1 MSVTVR
7 GLTKRYGATLA
18 LDDVTLEIPGGR
30 IHALLGHNGA
40 GKSTL
45 IACLGGGVAP
55 SAGTI
60 EIDGTAHDALT
71 PRTSIAAGVAV
82 IYQHL
87 SLLENM
93 TVAENLFIGQEL
105 TSGGLI
111 RRGEQRRLARAALDA
126 VGATGIDPDV
136 KVATLP
142 IGQRQLVEI
151 AKVVRRDA
159 KLIVFDEPTAALSRA
174 EASRLSALVRDL
186 AGRGIA
192 ILYVTHLLGEVLAL
206 ADAAT
211 VMRNG
216 RAVWSAEG
224 PAITRESLV
233 AAISDGHGA
242 TNDRPAPPRIGE
254 PPVLEV
260 RGLTAPGLTPIDLS
274 VAPGEIVAC
283 YGLVGS
289 GRTRFLSTLFGR
301 IPRSAG
307 TLAVDGVPRETR
319 SPAQG
324 LRAGIA
330 LVPADR
336 AREGLFASLAAQDNT
351 VVDAM
356 RRLGSW
362 GLRSLKAE
370 RGVFERVATD
380 LALRPRAADLPAG
393 RFSGGNQQK
402 ILLGRW
408 INDAARTRV
417 ILLDDPTQ
425 GVDVGARKDIY
436 DAIKTLAAEKG
447 VGVIVATNEPEE
459 VVDLAHRCLIFSK
472 GAVVDEIDVSR
483 VTADG
488 LLSAVHA
495 VPVEPVASGSPV
507 LPAAPAALTEGI
519 RP

>member
-1 MSVTVR
+1 MTVTVR

-18 LDDVTLEIPGGR
+18 LDDVTLDIPGGR

-55 SAGTI
+55 TAGTI
-60 EIDGTAHDALT
+60 EIDGTTHDSLT

-93 TVAENLFIGQEL
+93 TVAENLFIGQER
-105 TSGGLI
+105 TTAGLI
-111 RRGEQRRLARAALDA
+111 RRGEQRRLAREALDA
-126 VGATGIDPDV
+126 VGAGGIDPDV
-136 KVATLP
+136 RVATLP

-174 EASRLSALVRDL
+174 EATRLGALVRDL

-224 PAITRESLV
+224 AGITRETLV

-242 TNDRPAPPRIGE
+242 TNDRPAAPRRGE
-254 PPVLEV
+254 TPVLEV
-260 RGLTAPGLTPIDLS
+260 RGLTAPGLGPIDLS

-289 GRTRFLSTLFGR
+289 GRTRFLGTVFGR
-301 IPRSAG
+301 IPRTGG
-307 TLAVDGVPRETR
+307 TLLIDGVPRETR

-336 AREGLFASLAAQDNT
+336 AREGLFAALPAQDNI
-351 VVDAM
+351 VIDAM

-362 GLRSLKAE
+362 GMRSLPAE
-370 RGVFERVATD
+370 RGVFDRIAD
-380 LALRPRAADLPAG
+380 RLALRPRAADLPAG

-408 INDAARTRV
+408 VNDAARTRV

-436 DAIKTLAAEKG
+436 DAVKALAVEKG

-459 VVDLAHRCLIFSK
+459 VIDLAHRCLVFSR
-472 GAVVDEIDVSR
+472 GSVVDELDVAET
-483 VTADG
+483 TADG
-488 LLSAVHA
+488 LLSAVHTA
-495 VPVEPVASGSPV
+495 PTALTAPTAS
-507 LPAAPAALTEGI
+507 TEGI

>member
-18 LDDVTLEIPGGR
+18 LDDVTLDIPGGR

-55 SAGTI
+55 TSGTI
-60 EIDGTAHDALT
+60 EIGGVAHDSLT

-105 TSGGLI
+105 TAAGLI
-111 RRGEQRRLARAALDA
+111 RRGAQRRLAREALDA

-159 KLIVFDEPTAALSRA
+159 RLIVFDEPTAALSRA
-174 EASRLSALVRDL
+174 EAARLGELVRDL

-224 PAITRESLV
+224 AAISRESLV

-242 TNDRPAPPRIGE
+242 TNDRPAPPRTGE
-254 PPVLEV
+254 TPVLEV
-260 RGLTAPGLTPIDLS
+260 RGLTAPGLRPVDLA

-289 GRTRFLSTLFGR
+289 GRTRFLSTIFGR
-301 IPRSAG
+301 IPRSGG
-307 TLAVDGVPRETR
+307 TLAVDGVPRETG

-336 AREGLFASLAAQDNT
+336 AREGLFAALPAQDNT
-351 VVDAM
+351 VIDAM

-370 RGVFERVATD
+370 RAVFDRVAD
-380 LALRPRAADLPAG
+380 ALALRPRAADLPAG

-408 INDAARTRV
+408 VNDAARTRV

-447 VGVIVATNEPEE
+447 IGVIVATNEPEE
-459 VVDLAHRCLIFSK
+459 VVDLAHRCLIFAK
-472 GAVVDEIDVSR
+472 GAVIDEVDVAHT
-483 VTADG
+483 TADG
-488 LLSAVHA
+488 LLSAVHTA
-495 VPVEPVASGSPV
+495 
-507 LPAAPAALTEGI
+507 PAAPAELIEGT
-519 RP
+519 RS